1 MKQTAC
7 DVLEKICFFVVA
19 MVLTT
24 VTARPQPRETGGEVS
39 ETDSQ
44 ETTEQ
49 KLDELE
55 RQIQVLAEELEKLKL
70 GDVAEEKSP
79 TGQYGFAPSA
89 SKVYGI
95 EKGVSIGGYGEVVF
109 QDFATQRDDGSDS
122 GQLNQ
127 FDFLRAIVYF
137 GYKWNDRI
145 LFNSELEFE
154 HASTGKKGEASVEFA
169 YLDFFLRPEVN
180 LRGGLLLIPVGFVN
194 ELHEPPVF
202 HGATRPQVERVIIP
216 TTWRE
221 NGAGAFGDIGPFS
234 YRTYVVAGLTSAGFS
249 SSSALRGGR
258 QKGSKS
264 LAEDLAWT
272 GRFDLTE
279 VPGLLLG
286 VSFFIGGSGQGQ
298 QTTTGDIIG
307 GQVNLVDAH
316 VQYNY
321 RGWQFRGL
329 FTRATIGDAAE
340 INRSRELTGSDSIG
354 SEFGGGYIEAA
365 FDIMSLRAGGSS
377 WALTPFARYEKYD
390 TQAEV
395 PTGFER
401 NPANDRSLWTVGFDL
416 KPHPS
421 VVIKLDYQNFKN
433 QANTGVNQW
442 NIALGYMF

>member
-1 MKQTAC
+1 MKTSSSPIKVAISIAVAGV
-7 DVLEKICFFVVA
+7 VLFAVP
-19 MVLTT
+19 
-24 VTARPQPRETGGEVS
+24 ARSQPRES
-39 ETDSQ
+39 EGKISEAERQDS
-44 ETTEQ
+44 TEQ
-49 KLDELE
+49 KVEELE
-55 RQIQVLAEELEKLKL
+55 RQMQVLAEELEKLKL
-70 GDVAEEKSP
+70 GDVAEEKPP

-95 EKGVSIGGYGEVVF
+95 DKGVSIGGYGEVVF
-109 QDFATQRDDGSDS
+109 QDFADQRDDGLAS

-145 LFNSELEFE
+145 LFNSEFEFE

-221 NGAGAFGDIGPFS
+221 NGAGAFGDLGPFS

-264 LAEDLAWT
+264 VAEDLAWT

-286 VSFFIGGSGQGQ
+286 ASFFIGGSGQGQ
-298 QTTTGDIIG
+298 QATNGDIIG
-307 GQVNLVDAH
+307 GRSTWSMPTWSTTTADGNFEDLSLEPVSA
-316 VQYNY
+316 
-321 RGWQFRGL
+321 
-329 FTRATIGDAAE
+329 TRRKSI
-340 INRSRELTGSDSIG
+340 ELSG
-354 SEFGGGYIEAA
+354 
-365 FDIMSLRAGGSS
+365 
-377 WALTPFARYEKYD
+377 
-390 TQAEV
+390 
-395 PTGFER
+395 
-401 NPANDRSLWTVGFDL
+401 
-416 KPHPS
+416 
-421 VVIKLDYQNFKN
+421 
-433 QANTGVNQW
+433 
-442 NIALGYMF
+442 